1 MSDDEGGPTVEQA
14 AELKRL
20 QQVMLEAKPPPPP
33 AAPRIDTEDPTY
45 GARMAAE
52 RKAAK
57 AKAKKEERK
66 QQKQKKKKQRG
77 SASAA
82 EAAEAPASSSSS
94 SSSSSPAAAAAAAA
108 AADPDAGAAT
118 TGEDAEVT
126 VDWEVRWR
134 GSDARA
140 TAYTAGSASVR
151 VGCRGR
157 DEVLVS
163 LAAAEL
169 ELVACHAGEEVA
181 FEAAMKA
188 QAQRPVKPA
197 EEEDEAAEEAEEE
210 EEEEKEKE
218 EEEEEE
224 EEEED
229 AASVADAA
237 TGGRSPDRRAGPGG
251 GRGRRRS
258 STLLALQAE
267 QWRSDDLGLALLQ
280 EEERV
285 LSVINQQIHACVT
298 LIYMQVASKHTQRKA
313 IQEAMVTYLDTMST
327 DDGHAVVELV
337 EMQRLLDRRA
347 SAQEQDVE
355 RAIQTKLDA
364 VAQIE
369 VQRAKVA
376 LVQEQVGAADDDT
389 AAAAEDGSGGGS
401 GGAGGGKLRELK
413 RRHSVGTANAIVSA
427 TAAQQRQLTQLQRDL
442 AASNT
447 ALEED
452 VDAHEAEVER
462 LQQLLE
468 VRMAQGGGG
477 IPSPRLPPGSPHPPG
492 SPGRGHA
499 QSSSDTGTLVELS
512 DDEGGV
518 HGDTAAAPKPKGG
531 CCTVQ

>member
-1 MSDDEGGPTVEQA
+1 M
-14 AELKRL
+14 
-20 QQVMLEAKPPPPP
+20 
-33 AAPRIDTEDPTY
+33 
-45 GARMAAE
+45 
-52 RKAAK
+52 
-57 AKAKKEERK
+57 
-66 QQKQKKKKQRG
+66 
-77 SASAA
+77 
-82 EAAEAPASSSSS
+82 
-94 SSSSSPAAAAAAAA
+94 
-108 AADPDAGAAT
+108 
-118 TGEDAEVT
+118 
-126 VDWEVRWR
+126 RWR
-134 GSDARA
+134 GSEARA

-157 DEVLVS
+157 EEVLVS

-169 ELVACHAGEEVA
+169 ELVACHAGEEDA
-181 FEAAMKA
+181 FGAAMKA
-188 QAQRPVKPA
+188 QAQRPAKPV
-197 EEEDEAAEEAEEE
+197 EEEEAEETE
-210 EEEEKEKE
+210 EEGGGGEN
-218 EEEEEE
+218 
-224 EEEED
+224 

-237 TGGRSPDRRAGPGG
+237 TGGRSPDRCVRPGGSGG

-285 LSVINQQIHACVT
+285 LAVINQQIHACVT

-364 VAQIE
+364 VSQMEA
-369 VQRAKVA
+369 QRAKVT

-389 AAAAEDGSGGGS
+389 VAVAEEEGGGGGG

-442 AASNT
+442 AVSNA

-477 IPSPRLPPGSPHPPG
+477 IPSPRLPPGSP
-492 SPGRGHA
+492 GRGHA
-499 QSSSDTGTLVELS
+499 QASSDTATLVELS

-518 HGDTAAAPKPKGG
+518 HGDATAAPKPKGG